1 MIIDEKEKAP
11 LKKPSEKTVFP
22 EEHATSTGLYRN

>member
-1 MIIDEKEKAP
+1 LTNEKAP